1 MIQEAPYSKRCDLF
15 SYGILLWELVTHKVP
30 FEELGGVSYNIQVAI
45 VDGKVCYCAILS
57 ICEYYG
63 MFLQMPAI
71 PAEVEGYLSQLI
83 QQCWNMDPEVLP
95 AAS

>member
-1 MIQEAPYSKRCDLF
+1 M
-15 SYGILLWELVTHKVP
+15 
-30 FEELGGVSYNIQVAI
+30 
-45 VDGKVCYCAILS
+45 S

-71 PAEVEGYLSQLI
+71 PAAVEGYLSQLI
-83 QQCWNMDPEVLP
+83 QQCWNMDPEVLR